1 MTWQKGVIAFAFTV
15 GFQSLEWAA
24 NAQNSALP
32 APTPDMQKPG
42 AQTISQPVVPIPSQL
57 AAQPAAQAP
66 SSSGHAPVVNDGNY
80 RLGAGDKM
88 KITVYGEQDLSG
100 EFLVSA
106 NGHVQYPLLGEVQAA
121 DLTAQE
127 LAKTLTAEL
136 SAKYLRNPRVSIEIL
151 NYRPFYII
159 GEVNKPGEYPYESG
173 LSLHGAVALAGGYTY
188 RAKESDV
195 YIRRMGSDAETSM
208 SVNGQIK
215 IYPGDVVRIPERF
228 F

>member
-1 MTWQKGVIAFAFTV
+1 MAWEKSAIALAFAI
-15 GFQSLEWAA
+15 GFLCLGWDARAQS
-24 NAQNSALP
+24 SALP
-32 APTPDMQKPG
+32 APTENMAKPG
-42 AQTISQPVVPIPSQL
+42 AQTVSQPQPVVPAGR
-57 AAQPAAQAP
+57 AA
-66 SSSGHAPVVNDGNY
+66 SIVNDGNY

-100 EFLVSA
+100 EFLVTA
-106 NGHVQYPLLGEVQAA
+106 NGHVQFPLLGEIQAA

-127 LAKTLTAEL
+127 LAKALTAAL
-136 SAKYLRNPRVSIEIL
+136 GAKYLRDPRVSIEIQS
-151 NYRPFYII
+151 YRPFYII

-188 RAKESDV
+188 RAKESAV
-195 YIRRMGSDAETSM
+195 YIRRMGSETESSM
-208 SVNGQIK
+208 PVTGQLK

>member
-1 MTWQKGVIAFAFTV
+1 MAWEKGVIAFAFTV
-15 GFQSLEWAA
+15 GFLCSGWAA
-24 NAQNSALP
+24 SAQNGALP
-32 APTPDMQKPG
+32 APTVNMEKPG
-42 AQTISQPVVPIPSQL
+42 AQTISQPQPVVP
-57 AAQPAAQAP
+57 AVRA
-66 SSSGHAPVVNDGNY
+66 APVVNDGNY

-100 EFLVSA
+100 EFLVTA
-106 NGHVQYPLLGEVQAA
+106 NGHVQFPLLGEIQAA

-127 LAKTLTAEL
+127 LAKSLTAAL
-136 SAKYLRNPRVSIEIL
+136 GAKYLRDPRVSIEIQ

-188 RAKESDV
+188 RAKESAV
-195 YIRRMGSDAETSM
+195 YIRRMGSEAETSM
-208 SVNGQIK
+208 PVTGQVK

>member
-1 MTWQKGVIAFAFTV
+1 MAWKKGVTALAFTV
-15 GFQSLEWAA
+15 GFLCLGWDAR
-24 NAQNSALP
+24 AQNSALP
-32 APTPDMQKPG
+32 APTPNMQQPG
-42 AQTISQPVVPIPSQL
+42 AQTVSQPQPVVPIVR
-57 AAQPAAQAP
+57 A
-66 SSSGHAPVVNDGNY
+66 APVVNDGNY

-88 KITVYGEQDLSG
+88 KITVYGELDLSG
-100 EFLVSA
+100 EFLVAA
-106 NGHVQYPLLGEVQAA
+106 NGHVQYPLLGEIQAA

-127 LAKTLTAEL
+127 LAKSLTTEL
-136 SAKYLRNPRVSIEIL
+136 GAKYLRNPRVSIEIL

-188 RAKESDV
+188 RARESAV
-195 YIRRMGSDAETSM
+195 YIRRMGSEAETS
-208 SVNGQIK
+208 VAVTGQLK

>member
-1 MTWQKGVIAFAFTV
+1 MTWDKGVIAFAFTV
-15 GFQSLEWAA
+15 GFLCLGWPAR
-24 NAQNSALP
+24 AQEGALP
-32 APTPDMQKPG
+32 APTPNMQRPG
-42 AQTISQPVVPIPSQL
+42 AQTISQPSPVLP
-57 AAQPAAQAP
+57 QA
-66 SSSGHAPVVNDGNY
+66 SHASIVNDDSY

-106 NGHVQYPLLGEVQAA
+106 NGHVQFPLVGEVKAA

-127 LAKTLTAEL
+127 FAKALTAEL
-136 SAKYLRNPRVSIEIL
+136 GAKYLRDPKVSIEIE

-173 LSLHGAVALAGGYTY
+173 LSLHGAVALAGGFTY
-188 RAKESDV
+188 RANDSSV
-195 YIRRMGSDAETSM
+195 YIRRVGSDGETSM
-208 SVNGQIK
+208 RVNGQIK

>member
-1 MTWQKGVIAFAFTV
+1 MTWEKGVVAFAFAV
-15 GFQSLEWAA
+15 GFLCLGWAA
-24 NAQNSALP
+24 RAQESALP
-32 APTPDMQKPG
+32 APSPNMQRPG
-42 AQTISQPVVPIPSQL
+42 AQTISQPSPVLPQT
-57 AAQPAAQAP
+57 
-66 SSSGHAPVVNDGNY
+66 GHASVVNDDGY

-106 NGHVQYPLLGEVQAA
+106 NGQVQFPLIGEVKAA

-127 LAKTLTAEL
+127 FAKALTAEL
-136 SAKYLRNPRVSIEIL
+136 GAKYLRDPKVSIEIE

-173 LSLHGAVALAGGYTY
+173 LSLHGAVALAGGFTY
-188 RAKESDV
+188 RANDSNV
-195 YIRRMGSDAETSM
+195 YIRRVGSDAETSM
-208 SVNGQIK
+208 RVTGQIK

>member
-1 MTWQKGVIAFAFTV
+1 MTWEKGVIAFAFTV
-15 GFQSLEWAA
+15 GFLCLGWAA
-24 NAQNSALP
+24 GAQTSALP
-32 APTPDMQKPG
+32 APTANMEKPG
-42 AQTISQPVVPIPSQL
+42 AQTLSQPAP
-57 AAQPAAQAP
+57 AQPALASATP
-66 SSSGHAPVVNDGNY
+66 SGHAPVVNDDSY

-88 KITVYGEQDLSG
+88 RITVYGEQDLSG

-106 NGHVQYPLLGEVQAA
+106 NGRVQFPLIGEVQAA

-127 LAKTLTAEL
+127 FAKTLTAEL
-136 SAKYLRNPRVSIEIL
+136 GAKYLRNPRVSIEIE

-159 GEVNKPGEYPYESG
+159 GEVNKPGEYTYESG

-188 RAKESDV
+188 RANESDV
-195 YIRRMGSDAETSM
+195 YIRRMGKDAETSM
-208 SVNGQIK
+208 RVTGQIK

>member
-1 MTWQKGVIAFAFTV
+1 MTWEKGVIAFAFTV
-15 GFQSLEWAA
+15 GFLSLNWVAS
-24 NAQNSALP
+24 AQNNALP
-32 APTPDMQKPG
+32 APTPNMEKPG
-42 AQTISQPVVPIPSQL
+42 AQTVSQPQSAMPTSR
-57 AAQPAAQAP
+57 
-66 SSSGHAPVVNDGNY
+66 APVVNDDNY

-106 NGHVQYPLLGEVQAA
+106 NGHVQFPLLGEVQATGS
-121 DLTAQE
+121 TAQE
-127 LAKTLTAEL
+127 LSKTLTAEL
-136 SAKYLRNPRVSIEIL
+136 GAKYLRNPRVSIEIE

-173 LSLHGAVALAGGYTY
+173 LSLHGAVALGGGYTY
-188 RAKESDV
+188 RANESDV
-195 YIRRMGSDAETSM
+195 YIRRVGSDGETSM
-208 SVNGQIK
+208 RVTGQIK

>member
-1 MTWQKGVIAFAFTV
+1 MTWEKGVIAFAFTV
-15 GFQSLEWAA
+15 AFLCLGWTAWA
-24 NAQNSALP
+24 QEGALP
-32 APTPDMQKPG
+32 APTPNMQKPG
-42 AQTISQPVVPIPSQL
+42 AQAISQP
-57 AAQPAAQAP
+57 
-66 SSSGHAPVVNDGNY
+66 APVVPSQPASSAVSASAVNDDSY

-106 NGHVQYPLLGEVQAA
+106 NGRVQFPLLGEVRAA

-127 LAKTLTAEL
+127 FAKSLTAEL
-136 SAKYLRNPRVSIEIL
+136 GAKYLRNPKVSIEIE

-188 RAKESDV
+188 RANDSDV
-195 YIRRMGSDAETSM
+195 YIRRVGKDGETSM
-208 SVNGQIK
+208 RVTGQIK

>member
-1 MTWQKGVIAFAFTV
+1 MAWEKGVIAFAFTV
-15 GFQSLEWAA
+15 GFVCLGWAA
-24 NAQNSALP
+24 SAQNSALP
-32 APTPDMQKPG
+32 APTVNMEKPG
-42 AQTISQPVVPIPSQL
+42 AQTISQPQPVVP
-57 AAQPAAQAP
+57 AVRA
-66 SSSGHAPVVNDGNY
+66 APVVNDGNY

-100 EFLVSA
+100 EFLVTA
-106 NGHVQYPLLGEVQAA
+106 NGHVQFPLLGEIQAA

-127 LAKTLTAEL
+127 LAKSLTAAL
-136 SAKYLRNPRVSIEIL
+136 GAKYLRDPRVSIEIQ

-188 RAKESDV
+188 RAKESAV
-195 YIRRMGSDAETSM
+195 YIRRMGSEAETS
-208 SVNGQIK
+208 VPVTGQLK

>member
-1 MTWQKGVIAFAFTV
+1 MTWEKGVVAFALTV
-15 GFQSLEWAA
+15 GFLCLGLAA
-24 NAQNSALP
+24 RAQEGALP
-32 APTPDMQKPG
+32 APSPNMQKPG
-42 AQTISQPVVPIPSQL
+42 AQTISQPSPIVP
-57 AAQPAAQAP
+57 QA
-66 SSSGHAPVVNDGNY
+66 SRAVVVNDDSY

-106 NGHVQYPLLGEVQAA
+106 NGQVQFPLVGEVKAA

-127 LAKTLTAEL
+127 FAKALTAEL
-136 SAKYLRNPRVSIEIL
+136 GAKYLRDPKVSIEIQ

-173 LSLHGAVALAGGYTY
+173 LSLHGAVALAGGFTY
-188 RAKESDV
+188 RANDSNV
-195 YIRRMGSDAETSM
+195 YIRRVGSDAETSM
-208 SVNGQIK
+208 RVTGQIK

>member
-1 MTWQKGVIAFAFTV
+1 MTWQKGVIAFAFTFLCL
-15 GFQSLEWAA
+15 GWAA
-24 NAQNSALP
+24 RAQESALP
-32 APTPDMQKPG
+32 APTPNMQRPG
-42 AQTISQPVVPIPSQL
+42 AQTISQPAPPSPSPVGR
-57 AAQPAAQAP
+57 AA
-66 SSSGHAPVVNDGNY
+66 VVNDDSY

-100 EFLVSA
+100 EFLVSS
-106 NGHVQYPLLGEVQAA
+106 NGRVQFPLIGEVQAVN
-121 DLTAQE
+121 LTALE
-127 LAKTLTAEL
+127 FAKTLTAEL
-136 SAKYLRNPRVSIEIL
+136 GAKYLRNPKVSIEIETF
-151 NYRPFYII
+151 RPFYII

-208 SVNGQIK
+208 PVTGQIK

>member
-1 MTWQKGVIAFAFTV
+1 MAWQKGAVAFAFTI
-15 GFQSLEWAA
+15 GFLCLGWAA
-24 NAQNSALP
+24 RAQNSALP
-32 APTPDMQKPG
+32 APSVNMQQPG
-42 AQTISQPVVPIPSQL
+42 AQTVSQPVVPTPSQL
-57 AAQPAAQAP
+57 TAPPQTP
-66 SSSGHAPVVNDGNY
+66 SSSGRIVNDDNY

-106 NGHVQYPLLGEVQAA
+106 NGRVQFPLLGEVQAA
-121 DLTAQE
+121 QLTAQE
-127 LAKTLTAEL
+127 FAKALTAEL
-136 SAKYLRNPRVSIEIL
+136 GAKYLRNPRVSIEIQ

-159 GEVNKPGEYPYESG
+159 GEVNKPGEYVYESG
-173 LSLHGAVALAGGYTY
+173 LTLHGAVALAGGYTY

-195 YIRRMGSDAETSM
+195 YIRRMGSEAETSM
-208 SVNGQIK
+208 RVTGQIK